1 MLHKF
6 PVFFRSQ
13 RHKGLYG
20 LILLVFGIPCLIL
33 HISGSDIYD
42 YEFLTFGFIIWI
54 FFGSYTLLIL
64 DYIVQLFNVIINKKP
79 WGNGFL

>member
-6 PVFFRSQ
+6 QVFFKSQ
-13 RHKGLYG
+13 RHKDLYV
-20 LILLVFGIPCLIL
+20 LILSVFVIPFVFL
-33 HISGSDIYD
+33 HLSGSDDYD
-42 YEFLTFGFIIWI
+42 FFLFGGIIWM
-54 FFGSYTLLIL
+54 FFGSITLLIL